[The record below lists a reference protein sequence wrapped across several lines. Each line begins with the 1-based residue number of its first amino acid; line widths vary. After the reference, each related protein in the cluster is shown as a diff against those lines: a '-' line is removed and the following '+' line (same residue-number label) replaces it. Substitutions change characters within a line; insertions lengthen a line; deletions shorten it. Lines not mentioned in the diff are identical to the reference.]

1 MEIEI
6 IYKNIDSTMF
16 FKKFL
21 IFSLKG
27 GNLVLLLN
35 MVDVKT
41 PLRWPVIPVVP
52 VWNKYA
58 VSMRLISDNQNKF

>member
-6 IYKNIDSTMF
+6 IYKNIDITMF

-35 MVDVKT
+35 MVDINI
-41 PLRWPVIPVVP
+41 PLR
-52 VWNKYA
+52 
-58 VSMRLISDNQNKF
+58 